1 MILKARLRDGKLLS
15 RNLTPSHSKLK
26 TIGEDKNYEVPRKA
40 RSHTL
45 VSDKKLQGI
54 QRKGKVKIF
63 PRGENAIKTD
73 IKMTSV
79 LKLAAKDF

>member
-1 MILKARLRDGKLLS
+1 M
-15 RNLTPSHSKLK
+15 K
-26 TIGEDKNYEVPRKA
+26 TKNYEAPRKA

-54 QRKGKVKIF
+54 QKKGKVKIF
-63 PRGENAIKTD
+63 LRGGGAIKTD
-73 IKMTSV
+73 IKMTSM